1 MITNIVGSL
10 LFLHEILCFILKV
23 IFAYIT
29 FPRII
34 KLHLYMNMSLPVTP
48 SVPHTTTFQQTANT
62 ENRKLQIFESSPE
75 HQHLTS
81 SDGEA
86 LLLNKTD
93 PESELA
99 TSPPYVK
106 APLEDRSK
114 YEKLTQNSYVTSD
127 NSSND
132 ESEINTKNDKLKKRR
147 KIKNIPEK
155 LHSVYKNVE
164 IPIVKNFIADRAKNT
179 TDKTRAQKAKKETV
193 DVDSDDSI
201 GSASDLRVD
210 DDLAE
215 NAAPKGDEISETI
228 SESIKT
234 CGSSAYHAECESMA
248 THEEDGI
255 SRIIRTK
262 QQTEQK
268 KNENQSAD
276 ALFVGHQYGEKPLLL
291 DDELDSDC
299 ELKIDNATWSIEKK
313 NKKANLWIEPS
324 SSFEEDVFALAPFK
338 IPKTKKKNAQSLKNK
353 NDEIEK
359 VEDPAP
365 SVVEAAKT
373 ETFRTEIDFPFTE
386 ISTAT
391 EEPFQSSNVN
401 SNPFLNTDYLT
412 TQENSVITSSST
424 YGTVTVNSNVVN
436 IEIPASMQ
444 VNYYTEISFPTNFTK
459 IEKFEDFTQQ
469 TNNASQFYQPI
480 ANDAAESFIDF
491 AEDAQTYFSDN
502 VFRNNAEKA
511 PAFSFSAPKKFSDDE
526 FSETAVRDN
535 FDKTPFRNAQKSAET
550 DFYNRKSNTTP
561 EIVYKSKKDKK
572 KENKSK
578 YQLIDERTSDES
590 SAKAGKVAKNSS
602 LKKAKKAGSKSN
614 KAQAGFSNMSFEDFP
629 SDEGEAMGNS
639 VTPFEVLRTPEQ
651 EEKKYGSLKI
661 LSNPFS

>member
-1 MITNIVGSL
+1 MNI
-10 LFLHEILCFILKV
+10 F
-23 IFAYIT
+23 
-29 FPRII
+29 
-34 KLHLYMNMSLPVTP
+34 LPVTP
-48 SVPHTTTFQQTANT
+48 SVPHTTTFQQTPNAET
-62 ENRKLQIFESSPE
+62 RELQIFESSPE

-164 IPIVKNFIADRAKNT
+164 IPIVKNFIADRTK
-179 TDKTRAQKAKKETV
+179 TDKTRTRAQNAKKDTV
-193 DVDSDDSI
+193 GVDSDDSI

-210 DDLAE
+210 DDLGE
-215 NAAPKGDEISETI
+215 NTIPKGDEISETI

-248 THEEDGI
+248 THEDDGI

-262 QQTEQK
+262 QQLEQK
-268 KNENQSAD
+268 KTENQNVD

-313 NKKANLWIEPS
+313 NQKANLWIEPS
-324 SSFEEDVFALAPFK
+324 SSFDADVFALAPFK
-338 IPKTKKKNAQSLKNK
+338 IPKSKKKRGQSVPNQ
-353 NDEIEK
+353 NDEIERAK
-359 VEDPAP
+359 TEDSAVT
-365 SVVEAAKT
+365 VVETAKTET
-373 ETFRTEIDFPFTE
+373 ETFRTEIDFPFPE
-386 ISTAT
+386 VV
-391 EEPFQSSNVN
+391 EEPFQSSSINL
-401 SNPFLNTDYLT
+401 NPFLNTDYLT

-424 YGTVTVNSNVVN
+424 YGTVTVNSNIVN
-436 IEIPASMQ
+436 IEIPANTQ

-469 TNNASQFYQPI
+469 SNNASQFYQPI
-480 ANDAAESFIDF
+480 SNDTTESFIDF
-491 AEDAQTYFSDN
+491 AEEAQTYFSEN
-502 VFRNNAEKA
+502 IIRNNPEKA
-511 PAFSFSAPKKFSDDE
+511 AAFSFSTPKKFSDDE
-526 FSETAVRDN
+526 FSETAIRDN
-535 FDKTPFRNAQKSAET
+535 FDKTPFQNMPKNTET
-550 DFYNRKSNTTP
+550 DFYSRNTNTTP

-590 SAKAGKVAKNSS
+590 SVKVGKVVKNNGFQ
-602 LKKAKKAGSKSN
+602 KKVGKAKKASSKS

-629 SDEGEAMGNS
+629 SDEGEAIGNS